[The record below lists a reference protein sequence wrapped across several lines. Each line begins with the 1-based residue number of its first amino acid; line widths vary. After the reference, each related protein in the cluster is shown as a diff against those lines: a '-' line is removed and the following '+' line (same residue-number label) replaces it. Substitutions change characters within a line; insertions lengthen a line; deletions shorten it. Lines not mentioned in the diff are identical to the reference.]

1 MENEFIALQDK
12 VVNNIIKYLNEKI
25 TDTNDNKMK
34 TYIKYL
40 EERTDLNNNR
50 IKTILKINTKRRI
63 TLSEIS
69 KIAKA
74 LDVEIQSLFRFEED
88 L

>member
-1 MENEFIALQDK
+1 MENEFITLQDK

-40 EERTDLNNNR
+40 GERTDLNNNR
-50 IKTILKINTKRRI
+50 IKTILKIKTYLDLRRI
-63 TLSEIS
+63 YENRFK
-69 KIAKA
+69 KI
-74 LDVEIQSLFRFEED
+74 E
-88 L
+88 